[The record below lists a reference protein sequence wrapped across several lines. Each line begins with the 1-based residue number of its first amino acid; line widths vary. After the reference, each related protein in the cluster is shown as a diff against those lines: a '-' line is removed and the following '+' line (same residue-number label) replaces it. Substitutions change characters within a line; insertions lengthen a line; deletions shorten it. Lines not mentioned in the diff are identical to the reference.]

1 MAGERKIEDTLKERG
16 ETYGTVHAQFGVAQD
31 IKQSCREGLNNN
43 NRWIHM
49 APKDQAVVLEA
60 LDMIAVKMSRIVVGD
75 PRYSDN
81 WHDIEGYARIT
92 DVALNPKDE
101 I

>member
-1 MAGERKIEDTLKERG
+1 MAGERKIEDTIKERG
-16 ETYGTVHAQFGVAQD
+16 GTYGTVHAQFGVAQE
-31 IKQSCREGLNNN
+31 IKNACRESITKNDRFNFMPPEDKA
-43 NRWIHM
+43 I
-49 APKDQAVVLEA
+49 VVEA

-92 DVALNPKDE
+92 DEALNPKE
-101 I
+101 EV